1 LDDIQLDAL
10 RETCN
15 IGLGHA
21 STALAAMTGKKIDMA
36 VPRASFL
43 PLEEAVSLGGEPEK
57 EVSCINMSI
66 TGDIPG
72 LVIFMFDAPSTF
84 MLVDMVSGLPEG
96 TTGELDEMSKSVI
109 RETGNILSGSFISA
123 IGNLTGLKMYTEVP
137 ELAFDMLCATLCSA
151 LTQHNYT
158 DDQLL
163 LIETII
169 GEIDRQIKGYFFF
182 MTSPENLE
190 KLFKAL
196 LF

>member
-1 LDDIQLDAL
+1 
-10 RETCN
+10 
-15 IGLGHA
+15 
-21 STALAAMTGKKIDMA
+21 MTGKKIDMA
-36 VPRASFL
+36 VPRACFL
-43 PLEEAVSLGGEPEK
+43 PLEEAVFLGGEPEK
-57 EVSCINMSI
+57 EVSCINLPI

-96 TTGELDEMSKSVI
+96 TTKELDEMSKSII
-109 RETGNILSGSFISA
+109 RETGNILAGSFISA

-137 ELAFDMLCATLCSA
+137 ELAFDMLGATLCSA
-151 LTQHNYT
+151 LIDHNYT

-163 LIETII
+163 IIENII
-169 GEIDRQIKGYFFF
+169 GEIDRQIKGFFFF

>member
-1 LDDIQLDAL
+1 LDGIQLDAL

-21 STALAAMTGKKIDMA
+21 STALAVMTGRKIDID
-36 VPRASFL
+36 VPRASFM
-43 PLEEAVSLGGEPEK
+43 PLDEAVHIGGEPEK
-57 EVSCINMSI
+57 EVSCINMPI

-72 LVIFMFDAPSTF
+72 LVIFMFDAHSTF
-84 MLVDMVSGLPEG
+84 LLVDVLSGLPEG
-96 TTGELDEMSKSVI
+96 TTAELDEMSKSII
-109 RETGNILSGSFISA
+109 RETGNILAGSFISA
-123 IGNLTGLKMYTEVP
+123 IGDLTGLKMYTEVP
-137 ELAFDMLCATLCSA
+137 ELAFDMLGATLCSA
-151 LTQHNYT
+151 LINHNYT

-163 LIETII
+163 LIETVI
-169 GEIDRQIKGYFFF
+169 GELDKQIKGFFFF

>member
-15 IGLGHA
+15 IGLGHV
-21 STALAAMTGKKIDMA
+21 STALATMTGKKIDMA

-43 PLEEAVSLGGEPEK
+43 PLEDAVYIGGEPEK
-57 EVSCINMSI
+57 EVSCINLPI

-84 MLVDMVSGLPEG
+84 MLIDMITGLSEG
-96 TTGELDEMSKSVI
+96 TTGELDEMSRSII
-109 RETGNILSGSFISA
+109 RETGNILAGSFISA
-123 IGNLTGLKMYTEVP
+123 IGNLTSLKMYAEVP
-137 ELAFDMLCATLCSA
+137 ELAFDMLGATLSSV
-151 LTQHNYT
+151 LIEYNYT
-158 DDQLL
+158 DDKLL

-169 GEIDRQIKGYFFF
+169 GEFDRQIKGFFFF